1 MRKVLKKV
9 DFFLNLCYNINMNKI
24 DFNQDKFKFY
34 VKYLVLPNK
43 RKEFKERLTS
53 TYLAISI
60 NPDLA
65 QEAKELLIKDYPFV
79 EEFLP

>member
-1 MRKVLKKV
+1 M
-9 DFFLNLCYNINMNKI
+9 
-24 DFNQDKFKFY
+24 
-34 VKYLVLPNK
+34 VLPNK

>member
-1 MRKVLKKV
+1 
-9 DFFLNLCYNINMNKI
+9 MNKI

-43 RKEFKERLTS
+43 RKEFKQRLIS
-53 TYLAISI
+53 TNLALQI
-60 NPDLA
+60 NPELA
-65 QEAKELLIKDYPFV
+65 QEAKEQLIKDYPFV

>member
-1 MRKVLKKV
+1 MLIHYTINVVKFQVLGN
-9 DFFLNLCYNINMNKI
+9 FEYNYV
-24 DFNQDKFKFY
+24 KFY

>member
-1 MRKVLKKV
+1 
-9 DFFLNLCYNINMNKI
+9 MNKI
-24 DFNQDKFKFY
+24 NFDSKKFKFY
-34 VKYLVLPNK
+34 IKYLVLPNK

>member
-1 MRKVLKKV
+1 
-9 DFFLNLCYNINMNKI
+9 MNKI

-60 NPDLA
+60 NTDLA
-65 QEAKELLIKDYPFV
+65 KEAKELLIKDYTFE